1 MRCKIVEV
9 LGDYYYKEMGIEE
22 TMDIVFKK
30 MPAEKLI
37 KSQDDLDMMVAGTI
51 NERFSLDRP

>member
-30 MPAEKLI
+30 MPEEKLI
-37 KSQDDLDMMVAGTI
+37 KSQDDLDMIVAGTI